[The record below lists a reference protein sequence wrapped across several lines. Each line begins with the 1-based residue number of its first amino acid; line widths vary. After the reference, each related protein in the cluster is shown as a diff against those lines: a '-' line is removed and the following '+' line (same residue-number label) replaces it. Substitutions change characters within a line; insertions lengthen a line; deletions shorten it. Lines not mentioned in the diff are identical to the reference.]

1 MQMSPG
7 GMTALLKRFE
17 GCKLTAYRC
26 PAGICTIGYGHTSA
40 AGAPPPRDGM
50 TITQQQ
56 ADDILS
62 RDLKQYETAVRDM
75 VHQPLTQHQFDVLVD
90 FAYNAGIGNL
100 QSSTL
105 LKKVNA
111 AKFDEVPAELMK
123 WTKGGG
129 KVLPGLVRRRQ
140 AESAWWVSGEDTAAS
155 TVKEE
160 PTADEHEQRTDPD
173 PVPVRTM
180 ADSKQGNAALV
191 TAGLGSLGVAKQVA
205 AQAQDASDTAD
216 QFINLLSNP
225 NFLIMS
231 AIIALAA
238 AIWFFRKKHMEE
250 HGV

>member
-1 MQMSPG
+1 MQMSQEG
-7 GMTALLKRFE
+7 REALLQKFE
-17 GCKLTAYRC
+17 GCKLKAYRC
-26 PAGICTIGYGHTSA
+26 PANVCTIGYGHTSA
-40 AGAPPPRDGM
+40 AGTPTVIDGM

-62 RDLKQYETAVRDM
+62 RDLQQYEAAVTMM

-90 FAYNAGIGNL
+90 FAYNAGVGNL
-100 QSSTL
+100 KSSTL

-111 AKFDEVPAELMK
+111 ARFDDVPTELLK
-123 WTKGGG
+123 WNKGGG

-140 AESAWWVSGEDTAAS
+140 AEGAWWVSGEH
-155 TVKEE
+155 V
-160 PTADEHEQRTDPD
+160 DEHEQRADPD

-191 TAGLGSLGVAKQVA
+191 TAGLGGLGAAKEVA
-205 AQAQDASDTAD
+205 AQAQDASDTAN
-216 QFINLLSNP
+216 QFVGLLSNT

-250 HGV
+250 HNV